1 MTTFWQDLRYGIRIL
16 LKSPGVTFV
25 AVLALALGIGAN
37 TAIFSVV
44 NAVLLRPLPFDKPE
58 QLTVLMSVNQKRGLT
73 QASFSFLNFA
83 DYRAQNSSFSAIAAY
98 TQVSAALS
106 GETPEQ
112 VQGIT
117 TTADFFKVLG
127 MTPALGRTFAPEDER
142 AGGAALVVI
151 SHGMWQRRFGADPNI
166 TGRQITLDGR
176 SKTVIGVLPE
186 GFRFQFAN
194 EPPEFWSVMD
204 PSGEINTQ
212 RGASYLQV
220 FGRLKQGVQ
229 IQQAETELKAIASR
243 LEQQYLSDNAGRT
256 VKLVSAQEDLVG
268 DLRPTLLVLLGAVAF
283 VLLIACANVA
293 NLLLARAAGRGRE
306 MAVRTAL
313 GASRF
318 RIIRQLLTESVLL
331 AMLGGGL
338 GLLLSVWGID
348 LLGAVVPADIP
359 RFAETRLDMTVLA
372 FTFGATLLTGLIF
385 GLAPALSA
393 TRVDLNEALK
403 DGGRS
408 ASEGRA
414 RHRLRGLL
422 IVSEV
427 ALSIVLL
434 VGAGLLVKSFMH
446 LRSVNPGFD
455 SQRVLTASLSLPS
468 VKYQK
473 DEQQTRFV
481 EQVTTR
487 AAQVPGVEAVGAIM
501 PLPFSG
507 NNISISYAVD
517 GQPEPPP
524 GERPVSGASIITP
537 GYLRAMSIPV
547 IRGRAF
553 TEQDTAASPKVI
565 LINES
570 LARKHFAGVDD
581 AVGKRLNLGLNS
593 INGEVVGVVGDVRSN
608 NLMKEA
614 GPEFYVP
621 YAQVPFGDVA
631 LVVRT
636 SASDPT
642 LLTPALRS
650 AVQEIDRDQP
660 LYEVRT
666 MNALVAESVSRQRFS
681 MTLLAVFAALAMA
694 LACVGI
700 FSVMSFLVTQRT
712 HEIGIRMALGAQTS
726 HVLRMIIGQGMTLTM
741 VGIGLG
747 LLAAFALTRVM
758 RGLLFGVSPTDPLTF
773 AGVALLLGLVA
784 LLACY
789 IPARRAAKV
798 DPMEALR
805 YE

>member
-1 MTTFWQDLRYGIRIL
+1 MMTFLQDLKYGVRVL

-25 AVLALALGIGAN
+25 AILALALGIGAN

-58 QLTVLMSVNQKRGLT
+58 QLTVLMNVNQKRGVT
-73 QASFSFLNFA
+73 QSSFSFLNFT
-83 DYRAQNSSFSAIAAY
+83 DYRAQNSSFEALAAY
-98 TQVSAALS
+98 TQISAALS

-112 VQGIT
+112 VQGIM

-127 MTPALGRTFAPEDER
+127 TRAAMGRTFAPEDER
-142 AGGAALVVI
+142 AGGAPLVVI

-166 TGRQITLDGR
+166 IGRQITLDR
-176 SKTVIGVLPE
+176 TSKTVVGVLPE
-186 GFRFQFAN
+186 SFRFQFA
-194 EPPEFWSVMD
+194 EQPPEFWTPMTPD
-204 PSGEINTQ
+204 DGINKQ
-212 RGASYLQV
+212 RGANYLRA
-220 FGRLKQGVQ
+220 FGRLKEGVTL
-229 IQQAETELKAIASR
+229 QQAETEMKAIAGR
-243 LEQQYLSDNAGRT
+243 LEQQYRSDNANRT
-256 VKLVSAQEDLVG
+256 IKLVPAQEELVG

-313 GASRF
+313 GASRW
-318 RIIRQLLTESVLL
+318 RIVRQLLTESILL
-331 AMLGGGL
+331 AGLGGGL

-348 LLGAVVPADIP
+348 LLATVVPADIP
-359 RFAETRLDMTVLA
+359 RFAETRLDLTVLA
-372 FTFGATLLTGLIF
+372 FTLGATILTGLVF

-403 DGGRS
+403 EGGRS

-414 RHRLRGLL
+414 RHRLRSLL

-434 VGAGLLVKSFMH
+434 VGAGLLVKSFLH
-446 LRSVNPGFD
+446 LRSVHPGFD
-455 SQRVLTASLSLPS
+455 AQRVLTASLSLPTA
-468 VKYQK
+468 KYK
-473 DEQQTRFV
+473 EDAEQVRFI
-481 EQVTTR
+481 EQVTER
-487 AAQVPGVEAVGAIM
+487 AAQLPGVEAAGAII

-507 NNISISYAVD
+507 NNISISYTVD

-524 GERPVSGASIITP
+524 GEWPVSGTRIITP

-547 IRGRAF
+547 LRGRAF
-553 TEQDTAASPKVI
+553 TEQDTADSPKVI
-565 LINES
+565 LINET
-570 LARKHFAGVDD
+570 LARKHFGSVEA
-581 AVGKRLNLGLNS
+581 AVGQRLKLGLNE
-593 INGEVVGVVGDVRSN
+593 INGEIVGVVGDVRSN

-621 YAQVPFGDVA
+621 HAQAPFGDVS

-636 SASDPT
+636 SADDPT

-660 LYEVRT
+660 LYEIRT

-681 MTLLAVFAALAMA
+681 MTLLAVFAMLALA
-694 LACVGI
+694 LACLGI
-700 FSVMSFLVTQRT
+700 FSVMSFLVIQRT
-712 HEIGIRMALGAQTS
+712 HEIGIRMALGAQTGD
-726 HVLRMIIGQGMTLTM
+726 VLRMIIGQGMRLTIA
-741 VGIGLG
+741 GIGLG
-747 LLAAFALTRVM
+747 LVSAFALTRLM
-758 RGLLFGVSPTDPLTF
+758 RSLLFGVSASDPLTF
-773 AGVALLLGLVA
+773 AGVAVLLSIVA
-784 LLACY
+784 LLACF
-789 IPARRAAKV
+789 IPARRAARV
-798 DPMEALR
+798 DPMVALR

>member
-1 MTTFWQDLRYGIRIL
+1 MMTFWQDLKYGIRVL

-25 AVLALALGIGAN
+25 AILALALGIGAN

-58 QLTVLMSVNQKRGLT
+58 QLTVLMNVNQKRGLT
-73 QASFSFLNFA
+73 QPSFSFPNFA
-83 DYRAQNSSFSAIAAY
+83 DYRAQNSSFDALAAY
-98 TQVSAALS
+98 SQGSAALS

-127 MTPALGRTFAPEDER
+127 TTAALGRTFAPEDER
-142 AGGAALVVI
+142 AGGAALVII

-166 TGRQITLDGR
+166 IGRQITLDGR

-186 GFRFQFAN
+186 GFRFQFADQ
-194 EPPEFWSVMD
+194 PPEFWSPMD
-204 PSGEINTQ
+204 PNGDINTQ
-212 RGASYLQV
+212 RGASYLHV
-220 FGRLKQGVQ
+220 FGRLKQGVNL
-229 IQQAETELKAIASR
+229 QQAETEMKAIASR
-243 LEQQYLSDNAGRT
+243 LEQQYLSENANRT
-256 VKLVSAQEDLVG
+256 VKVVSAQEELVG

-313 GASRF
+313 GASRW
-318 RIIRQLLTESVLL
+318 RIVRQLLTESLLL
-331 AMLGGGL
+331 ATLGGGL
-338 GLLLSVWGID
+338 GLLLSAWGID

-359 RFAETRLDMTVLA
+359 RFAETRLDLTVLS

-414 RHRLRGLL
+414 RHRLRSLL

-434 VGAGLLVKSFMH
+434 VGAGLLVKSFMR
-446 LRSVNPGFD
+446 LRNVNPGFD
-455 SQRVLTASLSLPS
+455 AQRVLTASLSLPS

-473 DEQQTRFV
+473 DEQQTRFI
-481 EQVTTR
+481 EQVTAR
-487 AAQVPGVEAVGAIM
+487 AAQIPGVEAVGAIM

-524 GERPVSGASIITP
+524 GERPISDARIITP

-553 TEQDTAASPKVI
+553 TEQDTANSPKVI

-570 LARKHFAGVDD
+570 LARKHFSDVDP
-581 AVGKRLNLGLNS
+581 VGKRLDLGLND
-593 INGEVVGVVGDVRSN
+593 INGEIVGVVGDVRSN

-621 YAQVPFGDVA
+621 YSQVPFGDVS

-636 SASDPT
+636 SASDPA

-712 HEIGIRMALGAQTS
+712 HEIGIRMALGAQTG
-726 HVLRMIIGQGMTLTM
+726 HVLRMIIGQGMTMTI
-741 VGIGLG
+741 VGISVG

-758 RGLLFGVSPTDPLTF
+758 RGLLFGVSATDPLTF
-773 AGVALLLGLVA
+773 AGVALLLSLVA
-784 LLACY
+784 LLACL

-798 DPMEALR
+798 DPMVALR